1 MRSARRSADARIL
14 GAFHFLA
21 PAKFCNRPLAWFTG
35 AMLLAA
41 LILGGA
47 TRNGYL
53 GDVILQLASVP
64 ILISALSEIVLRRAV
79 RRFKLPLL
87 FVAVVVLI
95 PILQVIPLPLEV
107 WKHLPR
113 RAIVTEAYVLIGR
126 VQPAC
131 PITLTPSATWLS
143 GISLLPP
150 IAVFLAVLVLSKRER
165 RYLCVLVIVTAFA
178 SVFLGLL
185 QLAQGDHSALR
196 FFDITNKTEAVG
208 FFANRNHL
216 AALLYVSVLL
226 ICAHLCEALAAVKV
240 VRDAR
245 IDTNSLA
252 PLVAYVTALIVV
264 MAGAMMARSRAG
276 LLLTLLALI
285 ASVSLAS
292 GDARLK
298 RLRSS
303 VAGAIGATTLA
314 IMTFILPLA
323 FYRILDRIGSDPSNN
338 LRVPFASNTISAAMA
353 YMPWGSGLGSFVPVY
368 QLFEPAQE
376 IGLTYAN
383 HAHND
388 LLEAWLETGIIG
400 PFLIGVFCIWLLRS
414 AFALWHSETE
424 SSGSLDLS
432 LRRAASVALALLL
445 AHSLVDYPLR
455 TTAIAT
461 VAAMLAAFL
470 FPPLTNSNRIVPAGS
485 RTE

>member
-1 MRSARRSADARIL
+1 M
-14 GAFHFLA
+14 LA
-21 PAKFCNRPLAWFTG
+21 SF
-35 AMLLAA
+35 
-41 LILGGA
+41 ILGGA

-53 GDVILQLASVP
+53 GDVILQLMSVP
-64 ILISALSEIVLRRAV
+64 FLISALREIVLRRAV
-79 RRFKLPLL
+79 GQLKFPLL
-87 FVAVVVLI
+87 FVAVMVLI
-95 PILQVIPLPLEV
+95 PILQIIPLPLEV
-107 WKHLPR
+107 WRQLPG
-113 RAIVTEAYVLIGR
+113 RAIVTEAYGLIGR

-150 IAVFLAVLVLSKRER
+150 IAVFLAVLMLSKSER
-165 RYLCVLVIVTAFA
+165 RYLCVLVIVAAFA
-178 SVFLGLL
+178 SVFLGLF

-196 FFDITNKTEAVG
+196 FFAITNRTEAVG
-208 FFANRNHL
+208 FFANRNHF

-226 ICAHLCEALAAVKV
+226 ICAHLFHSLAAI
-240 VRDAR
+240 RAARGNR
-245 IDTNSLA
+245 IDTNSFV
-252 PLVAYVTALIVV
+252 PLVASVTALIVV
-264 MAGAMMARSRAG
+264 LAGAMMARSRAG
-276 LLLTLLALI
+276 LLLTLIALI

-298 RLRSS
+298 RLRSG
-303 VAGAIGATTLA
+303 VAGAIGVTTLA
-314 IMTFILPLA
+314 IMMFILPLA
-323 FYRILDRIGSDPSNN
+323 FYRVLDRIGPAPTNN
-338 LRVPFASNTISAAMA
+338 LRIPFASNTISAATA

-388 LLEAWLETGIIG
+388 LLEVWLETGITG
-400 PFLIGVFCIWLLRS
+400 PLVIGVFCTWLLRR
-414 AFALWHSETE
+414 AIALWNSETE
-424 SSGSLDLS
+424 LSGSLDLS
-432 LRRAASVALALLL
+432 LRRAAAIALALLL

-470 FPPLTNSNRIVPAGS
+470 FPPLGRAGPHHS
-485 RTE
+485 RGGASVD